1 MKFSGWKRG
10 AILLKKIRDE
20 RLQWKNLKNIRVVY
34 IVQTLGILAI
44 LGYDLTTK
52 GLDGMTNNPVWIV
65 FMVSVIVNAYLSM
78 TISVD
83 HEERQRSPVKSL
95 YISLTVISV
104 LSAIIGLFV
113 SFSDGQT
120 VWNGLLIGGIIFVS
134 FLVPVLYI
142 FKLRKDNLE
151 EEISN

>member
-1 MKFSGWKRG
+1 M
-10 AILLKKIRDE
+10 KKIRDE
-20 RLQWKNLKNIRVVY
+20 RLQLKNLKNIRVVY

-52 GLDGMTNNPVWIV
+52 GLDGMTSNPVWIV

-83 HEERQRSPVKSL
+83 HEERQRSPVKRL

-113 SFSDGQT
+113 SFSDGQK
-120 VWNGLLIGGIIFVS
+120 VWNGLIIGGIIFVS

>member
-1 MKFSGWKRG
+1 M
-10 AILLKKIRDE
+10 KKIRDE

-142 FKLRKDNLE
+142 FKLRKNNSE